1 MPYQPTSP
9 IPYLGTIDS
18 TVDNVF
24 TCIINPR
31 DTITQ
36 YILKV
41 IDINS
46 TTGEPVLTVTEN
58 ESGLLYSGTSEQI
71 DTTRITENLQL
82 PLQGSYKTDT
92 LLRIP
97 IPAHYIL
104 DKTAETEETDDEDKL
119 YGDYVWNITLYDGNN
134 KSSTSC
140 DYYFMVRDKVE
151 VSLFND
157 DILLSS
163 IDTNNISSSNIRLHA
178 TYSQPQNILPAYYC
192 FNIYL
197 NGKIAY
203 TTGNIISSN
212 IVLEYDSL
220 ITGNDYVLEL
230 LIYDD
235 NKMQSRYTYNLSVSY
250 GYFSAPI
257 NPTAKI
263 DNDKSY
269 STIDYSDNI
278 SIVGKCDEDAD
289 QPIYRKYL
297 LSATNTAPDEE
308 DTNGVCISENQVVYW
323 DERTFGVPLDL
334 EDTCQFINWHGHQ
347 GYEGIIVEKVDEESP
362 LNNIIVGH
370 IVPTTITHADDIL
383 LYTDENDAFMPIG
396 VLSANIQGGFY
407 YKFGTLPKAF
417 ISEFSKITS
426 AIYKSD
432 GTKDESE
439 ATAQIQDDTLY
450 VINNNDT
457 LSDDY
462 ILLTNDAPYN
472 YWWLIGILKNNAV
485 VYRNEKYSETV
496 VSE

>member
-36 YILKV
+36 YVLKV

-58 ESGLLYSGTSEQI
+58 ESGLIYSGTSEQI

-82 PLQGSYKTDT
+82 PLQGNYKTDT

-104 DKTAETEETDDEDKL
+104 DKSAETKETDDEDKL

-140 DYYFMVRDKVE
+140 DYFFMVRDKVE

-157 DILLSS
+157 ETLLSTT
-163 IDTNNISSSNIRLHA
+163 DMNKISSSNIRLHA

-197 NGKIAY
+197 NGKVSY
-203 TTGNIISSN
+203 TTGNVISSN
-212 IVLEYDSL
+212 ILLEYDSL
-220 ITGNDYVLEL
+220 ITGNEYVLEL

-235 NKMQSRYTYNLSVSY
+235 NKMQSRYIYNLNVSY

-257 NPTAKI
+257 NPVVEI
-263 DNDKSY
+263 DNDKTY
-269 STIDYSDNI
+269 STVDYSDNI
-278 SIVGKCDEDAD
+278 SIVGKCDEDED
-289 QPIYRKYL
+289 SPIYKKYL
-297 LSATNTAPDEE
+297 LSDTNTFPEGDNS
-308 DTNGVCISENQVVYW
+308 NGVCVPDNQFLYW
-323 DERTFGVPLDL
+323 DERTIGVPLDL
-334 EDTCQFINWHGHQ
+334 DDTCQFINWHGHQ
-347 GYEGIIVEKVDEESP
+347 GYDGIIVEKIDEESP
-362 LNNIIVGH
+362 LEKIIVGH
-370 IVPTTITHADDIL
+370 AVPNSIRHSSNSL
-383 LYTDENDAFMPIG
+383 LYTDENDEFMPIG
-396 VLSANIQGGFY
+396 IVSVNIQGGFY
-407 YKFGTLPKAF
+407 YKFGTMPRTY
-417 ISEFSKITS
+417 ISEFAKVTS

-432 GTKDESE
+432 TSTNEDV

-450 VINNNDT
+450 IINDDDV
-457 LSDDY
+457 LSDAN

-472 YWWLIGILKNNAV
+472 YWWTIGILKNSAA

-496 VSE
+496 VDE